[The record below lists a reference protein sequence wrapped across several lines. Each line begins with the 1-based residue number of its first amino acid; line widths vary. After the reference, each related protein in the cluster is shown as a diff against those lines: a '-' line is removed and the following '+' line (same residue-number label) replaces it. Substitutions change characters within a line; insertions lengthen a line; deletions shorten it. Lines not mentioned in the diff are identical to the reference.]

1 MGKAASNFTWETV
14 GVAARRLGRNAGH
27 LRKLCDYLFKQ
38 GMARRVEGGGKKW
51 HWEIR
56 SDVQLRD
63 TRRAAKVGKTI
74 SVRVGGLTIT
84 VQGDCGIQINDGRVS
99 IIDTAVV
106 DGSTGDSAAFNRHLR
121 GDRRAYKTGSKG
133 RRSHPDGM

>member
-1 MGKAASNFTWETV
+1 MGKDASSFTWETV
-14 GVAARRLGRNAGH
+14 DAAARRLGRNAGH
-27 LRKLCDYLFKQ
+27 LRKLCDSLFKQ
-38 GMARRVEGGGKKW
+38 GMARRVEGGGEKW

-84 VQGDCGIQINDGRVS
+84 VQGDCGIQINAGRVS
-99 IIDTAVV
+99 IIDAGAV
-106 DGSTGDSAAFNRHLR
+106 DGPTGDSAAFDRHLR
-121 GDRRAYKTGSKG
+121 GDRGAYKTGSKA
-133 RRSHPDGM
+133 RRQHPERV